1 MTRARERVLLVD
13 DHAGFRA
20 TARRMLEADGFDVV
34 GEAADGP
41 AALAAIA
48 ILRPDLVLLDVGLPG
63 LDGFA
68 VAEHASGPDPCAII
82 LISSRDA
89 EGYEDRLARSPVL
102 GFIGKG
108 ELDGDRVR
116 SVLDG
121 SAP

>member
-1 MTRARERVLLVD
+1 MIRGPERVLLVD

-48 ILRPDLVLLDVGLPG
+48 ALRPDVVLLDVGLPG
-63 LDGFA
+63 MDGFE
-68 VAEHASGPDPCAII
+68 VAEHANDSDPCAII

-89 EGYEDRLARSPVL
+89 EGYADRLARSPVL

-108 ELDGDRVR
+108 DLDGDRVR

-121 SAP
+121 AAS